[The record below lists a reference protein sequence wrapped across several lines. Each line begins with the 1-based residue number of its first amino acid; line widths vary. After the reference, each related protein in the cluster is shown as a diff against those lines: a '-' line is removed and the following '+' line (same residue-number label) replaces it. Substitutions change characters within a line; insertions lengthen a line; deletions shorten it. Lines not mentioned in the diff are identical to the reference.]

1 MNEGAPVSH
10 NVLVSVF
17 CPDRT
22 GLIADMTGALFDLGA
37 NLGDANFAVL
47 GGGAEFTAV
56 CEIPDSLT
64 GDDLAAAL
72 QRVPDVANGKLSIAP
87 FTLEPLHGETGR
99 ITHRVTV
106 RGGDRPGL
114 IARLAEAFVEFDAN
128 VVRLSSEKTPDGNY
142 NVRFS
147 VWIPGTRA
155 AACLA
160 TIANTAENMQLSC
173 HVEGMLNQPA

>member
-1 MNEGAPVSH
+1 MSH

-22 GLIADMTGALFDLGA
+22 GLIADIAGALFDLGA
-37 NLGDANFAVL
+37 NLGDTNFAVL

-56 CEIPDSLT
+56 CEIPDSIT

-72 QRVPDVANGKLSIAP
+72 RRVPDVANGKLSIAP

-106 RGGDRPGL
+106 RRRRPARADRPALGSVRGIRCERGSAIIGKDAGRQLQYPLLGL
-114 IARLAEAFVEFDAN
+114 D
-128 VVRLSSEKTPDGNY
+128 SEHP
-142 NVRFS
+142 
-147 VWIPGTRA
+147 RA

-160 TIANTAENMQLSC
+160 TIANTAENLHLSC
-173 HVEGMLNQPA
+173 HVEGMLNQPG